1 MIYLRIFPI
10 YISRYLITKANKRMM
25 KYLIFLLIAMQY
37 NYAFGKVN
45 STLINKAL
53 IEVNLERK
61 NSLTNTKNNNDSAFD
76 RLSMM
81 SNFVNEERRKDY
93 NNFGIFD
100 FRIPLIW
107 YQESF

>member
-1 MIYLRIFPI
+1 
-10 YISRYLITKANKRMM
+10 M
-25 KYLIFLLIAMQY
+25 KYLIYLLIAIQY

-45 STLINKAL
+45 SYVINKAL
-53 IEVNLERK
+53 IEVNLERN
-61 NSLTNTKNNNDSAFD
+61 NSNSNQNNSDSAFD

-81 SNFVNEERRKDY
+81 SNFVNEERRKDV
-93 NNFGIFD
+93 NNLGIFD

>member
-1 MIYLRIFPI
+1 
-10 YISRYLITKANKRMM
+10 M
-25 KYLIFLLIAMQY
+25 KYLIYLLIAIQY

-45 STLINKAL
+45 SSVINKAL
-53 IEVNLERK
+53 IEVNLERN
-61 NSLTNTKNNNDSAFD
+61 NSTSNQNNSDSAFD

-81 SNFVNEERRKDY
+81 SNFVNEERRKDV
-93 NNFGIFD
+93 NNLGIFD